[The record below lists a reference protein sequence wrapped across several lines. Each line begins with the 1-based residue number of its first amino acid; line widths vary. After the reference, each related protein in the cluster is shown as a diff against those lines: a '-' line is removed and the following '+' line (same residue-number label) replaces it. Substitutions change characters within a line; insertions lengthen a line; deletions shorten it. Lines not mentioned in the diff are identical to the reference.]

1 MRRGQGDCRRT
12 GAQRES
18 EGLRRGLLLQTLT
31 CASAEATRT
40 RKSLL
45 AKQGGKGWPPGVDY
59 AQLQAPALP
68 QDFVEHK
75 VTLRREWTGFWV
87 WGTLSAG
94 CVWGS

>member
-1 MRRGQGDCRRT
+1 MSAPGTGRLQENGGTAGKRGAEART
-12 GAQRES
+12 AAPD
-18 EGLRRGLLLQTLT
+18 T

-87 WGTLSAG
+87 WGALGAG
-94 CVWGS
+94 CVGGS